1 MNRPV
6 RTCNSPPN
14 PDPRAFS
21 PLEVQVSGQS
31 PGRALY
37 FDRPLYT
44 REAMEN
50 ERVSKLLERIARQ
63 DQAAFQELYKAFS
76 RKVFAY
82 VLNQLKD
89 QAKAEEVLVDT
100 MYEVWRNPTR
110 FRGESAFSTWLIGIA
125 RNKALLVY
133 RSRRPDEDHADLDDV
148 AEITPDEGPD
158 GYARLAEQQRREG
171 VQHCMGKL
179 SEEHREC
186 LHLVFYEGMSLA
198 EVAAIQRCPENT
210 VKTRLFHARQRIKNC
225 LRLLLERE
233 GSAPGVES

>member
-1 MNRPV
+1 
-6 RTCNSPPN
+6 
-14 PDPRAFS
+14 
-21 PLEVQVSGQS
+21 
-31 PGRALY
+31 
-37 FDRPLYT
+37 
-44 REAMEN
+44 
-50 ERVSKLLERIARQ
+50 LLERIGKQ

-89 QAKAEEVLVDT
+89 QARAEEVLVDT
-100 MYEVWRNPTR
+100 MYEVWRNPGR

-133 RSRRPDEDHADLDDV
+133 RSRRPDEDHADIDDF

-158 GYARLAEQQRREG
+158 GYAKLAEQQRREG

-198 EVAAIQRCPENT
+198 EVAEIQRCPENT
-210 VKTRLFHARQRIKNC
+210 VKTRLFHARQKIKNC

-233 GSAPGVES
+233 GAVPGVQ

>member
-1 MNRPV
+1 MDN
-6 RTCNSPPN
+6 
-14 PDPRAFS
+14 D
-21 PLEVQVSGQS
+21 
-31 PGRALY
+31 
-37 FDRPLYT
+37 
-44 REAMEN
+44 
-50 ERVSKLLERIARQ
+50 RVSKLLERIAKQ

-82 VLNQLKD
+82 VLNQVKD
-89 QAKAEEVLVDT
+89 QAKAEEILVDT

-133 RSRRPDEDHADLDDV
+133 RSRRPDEDHADLDDI
-148 AEITPDEGPD
+148 ADIIPDEGPD

-171 VQHCMGKL
+171 VQLCMGKL
-179 SEEHREC
+179 TEEHREC

-210 VKTRLFHARQRIKNC
+210 VKTRLFHARQKIKNC

>member
-1 MNRPV
+1 MDN
-6 RTCNSPPN
+6 
-14 PDPRAFS
+14 D
-21 PLEVQVSGQS
+21 
-31 PGRALY
+31 
-37 FDRPLYT
+37 
-44 REAMEN
+44 
-50 ERVSKLLERIARQ
+50 RVSKLLERIAKQ

-82 VLNQLKD
+82 VLNQVKD
-89 QAKAEEVLVDT
+89 QAKAEEILVDT

-125 RNKALLVY
+125 RNKALLVF
-133 RSRRPDEDHADLDDV
+133 RGRRPDEDHDDIDDY

-179 SEEHREC
+179 TEEHREC

-210 VKTRLFHARQRIKNC
+210 VKTRLFHARQKIKNC

>member
-1 MNRPV
+1 
-6 RTCNSPPN
+6 
-14 PDPRAFS
+14 
-21 PLEVQVSGQS
+21 
-31 PGRALY
+31 
-37 FDRPLYT
+37 
-44 REAMEN
+44 MEN
-50 ERVSKLLERIARQ
+50 ERVSKLLERIAKQ

-76 RKVFAY
+76 RKVLAY

-133 RSRRPDEDHADLDDV
+133 RSRRPDEDHADLDDI
-148 AEITPDEGPD
+148 ADIIPDEGPD

-171 VQHCMGKL
+171 VQLCMGKL
-179 SEEHREC
+179 TEEHREC

-198 EVAAIQRCPENT
+198 EVAAVQRCPENT
-210 VKTRLFHARQRIKNC
+210 VKTRLFHARQKIKNC

>member
-1 MNRPV
+1 MDN
-6 RTCNSPPN
+6 
-14 PDPRAFS
+14 D
-21 PLEVQVSGQS
+21 
-31 PGRALY
+31 
-37 FDRPLYT
+37 
-44 REAMEN
+44 
-50 ERVSKLLERIARQ
+50 RVSRLLERIARQ

-89 QAKAEEVLVDT
+89 QARAEEVLVDT

-133 RSRRPDEDHADLDDV
+133 RSRRPDEDHADLEDI
-148 AEITPDEGPD
+148 AEITPDDGPD

-186 LHLVFYEGMSLA
+186 LHLVFYEGNSLA

-210 VKTRLFHARQRIKNC
+210 VKTRLFHARQKIKNC

>member
-1 MNRPV
+1 M
-6 RTCNSPPN
+6 
-14 PDPRAFS
+14 D
-21 PLEVQVSGQS
+21 
-31 PGRALY
+31 
-37 FDRPLYT
+37 
-44 REAMEN
+44 N
-50 ERVSKLLERIARQ
+50 ERVGRLLERIGKQ

-89 QAKAEEVLVDT
+89 AAKAEEVLVDT
-100 MYEVWRNPTR
+100 MYEVWRNPAR

-148 AEITPDEGPD
+148 AEVTADESPD

-210 VKTRLFHARQRIKNC
+210 VKTRLFHARQKIKNC
-225 LRLLLERE
+225 LRLLLASE
-233 GSAPGVES
+233 GAAPGVQS

>member
-1 MNRPV
+1 
-6 RTCNSPPN
+6 
-14 PDPRAFS
+14 
-21 PLEVQVSGQS
+21 
-31 PGRALY
+31 
-37 FDRPLYT
+37 
-44 REAMEN
+44 MEN
-50 ERVSKLLERIARQ
+50 ERVSKLLERIAKQ

-133 RSRRPDEDHADLDDV
+133 RSRRPDEDHADLDDI
-148 AEITPDEGPD
+148 ADIIPDESPD

-171 VQHCMGKL
+171 VQLCMGKL
-179 SEEHREC
+179 TEEHREC

-210 VKTRLFHARQRIKNC
+210 VKTRLFHARQKIKNC

>member
-1 MNRPV
+1 
-6 RTCNSPPN
+6 
-14 PDPRAFS
+14 
-21 PLEVQVSGQS
+21 
-31 PGRALY
+31 
-37 FDRPLYT
+37 
-44 REAMEN
+44 MEN

-89 QAKAEEVLVDT
+89 QARAEEVLVDT

-148 AEITPDEGPD
+148 AEIIPDEGPD

-210 VKTRLFHARQRIKNC
+210 VKTRLFHARQKIKNC

-233 GSAPGVES
+233 GAAPGVEP

>member
-1 MNRPV
+1 MDN
-6 RTCNSPPN
+6 
-14 PDPRAFS
+14 D
-21 PLEVQVSGQS
+21 
-31 PGRALY
+31 
-37 FDRPLYT
+37 
-44 REAMEN
+44 
-50 ERVSKLLERIARQ
+50 RVSKLLERIAKQ

-133 RSRRPDEDHADLDDV
+133 RSRRPDEDHADLDDI

-158 GYARLAEQQRREG
+158 GYTRLAEQQRREG

-186 LHLVFYEGMSLA
+186 LHLVFYEGMTLA
-198 EVAAIQRCPENT
+198 EVSAIQRCPENT

-233 GSAPGVES
+233 GSAPGVQS

>member
-1 MNRPV
+1 
-6 RTCNSPPN
+6 
-14 PDPRAFS
+14 
-21 PLEVQVSGQS
+21 
-31 PGRALY
+31 
-37 FDRPLYT
+37 
-44 REAMEN
+44 MEN
-50 ERVSKLLERIARQ
+50 ERVSKLLERIAKQ

-133 RSRRPDEDHADLDDV
+133 RSRRPDEDHADLDDI
-148 AEITPDEGPD
+148 ADIIPDEGPD

-171 VQHCMGKL
+171 VQLCMGKL
-179 SEEHREC
+179 TEEHREC

-210 VKTRLFHARQRIKNC
+210 VKTRLFHARQKIKNC